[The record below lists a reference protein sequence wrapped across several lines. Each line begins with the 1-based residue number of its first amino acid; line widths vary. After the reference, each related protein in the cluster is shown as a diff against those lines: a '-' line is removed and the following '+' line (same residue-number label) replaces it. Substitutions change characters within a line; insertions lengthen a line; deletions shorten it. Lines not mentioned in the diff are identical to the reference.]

1 MLKKLL
7 KERFEM
13 WCKMRWLKN
22 INKEIKKRNKRY
34 KQYERH
40 EFVVSQLVKE
50 YNKIYSKEGAD
61 NG

>member
-7 KERFEM
+7 KERFEL
-13 WCKMRWLKN
+13 WCKMRWLKA
-22 INKEIKKRNKRY
+22 INKETEKRNKRY

-40 EFVVSQLVKE
+40 EFVVSQLVKK